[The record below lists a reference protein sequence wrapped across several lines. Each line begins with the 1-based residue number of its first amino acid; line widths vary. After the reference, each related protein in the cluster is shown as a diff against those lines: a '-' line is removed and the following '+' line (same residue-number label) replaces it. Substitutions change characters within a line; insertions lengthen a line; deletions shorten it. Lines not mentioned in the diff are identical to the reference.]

1 MKIQLLFP
9 IVLLVGVNSQ
19 AYTLEEFINTQRM
32 HTQNNLTLESAVVL
46 AITSDPW
53 LNASRYRED
62 ALTSESISALSLPD
76 PKVSLMAANLPT
88 DGFDINQEPMTQLS
102 IGVSQ
107 KFPRGQT
114 LELGSRKKIELAKQ
128 EPLLRQDRAARVR
141 VIVTRLWLEVFKA
154 QESIRLIEQD
164 LALFEQLLDATK
176 ASYSSVV
183 GRARQQDLVRAQLE
197 LTRIDDRLTVLQ
209 QEKDANLQRLTE
221 WVGFLPN
228 PILPNNLPEVSTLN
242 PIIGNEANMAL
253 EVLYEKIHQHP
264 SLKAVDQ
271 RINSMEIE
279 VELARQK
286 YKPEWGLNAQYGNRA
301 EDSFG
306 RERADM
312 FSVGISFDLP
322 IFTDN
327 LQDKEVS
334 AAVSRAEAIRT
345 ERQLLVRK
353 LIAELDTAISQ
364 LNRLNERQKLYVQE
378 LLPQMAEQAEASLT
392 AYNNDDGDFAE
403 AVRARIAEL
412 NAKIEAL
419 EISVERFYVITQ
431 INYLLVGKADTNA
444 QSVK

>member
-312 FSVGISFDLP
+312 FSVGIRD
-322 IFTDN
+322 
-327 LQDKEVS
+327 
-334 AAVSRAEAIRT
+334 
-345 ERQLLVRK
+345 RK
-353 LIAELDTAISQ
+353 
-364 LNRLNERQKLYVQE
+364 RHV
-378 LLPQMAEQAEASLT
+378 
-392 AYNNDDGDFAE
+392 
-403 AVRARIAEL
+403 
-412 NAKIEAL
+412 
-419 EISVERFYVITQ
+419 
-431 INYLLVGKADTNA
+431 
-444 QSVK
+444 